1 MQSLDKVWGNYF
13 IKYWI
18 LRTLIKESRGKAQN
32 FKIFL
37 TKRTLLY
44 CKSNMPKY
52 SVLPKH
58 VDQKSTVIRLSKELY
73 SDYLWRTTGR
83 TCHPSVFISAVHL
96 CDLAQMKEFET
107 MRTGSKKN

>member
-1 MQSLDKVWGNYF
+1 MQSIDKVWGNYF

-44 CKSNMPKY
+44 CKS
-52 SVLPKH
+52 KH
-58 VDQKSTVIRLSKELY
+58 
-73 SDYLWRTTGR
+73 
-83 TCHPSVFISAVHL
+83 A
-96 CDLAQMKEFET
+96 
-107 MRTGSKKN
+107 